1 MYACFLRC
9 HKSASYILTLTAG
22 RKGEEDISLLP
33 EGTHLPG
40 EYLLKAIVVADG
52 RQAGSIH
59 RKRQSRQGGT
69 IEGKPSYKFRGNM
82 LRIASDTKTVT
93 PVQPKP
99 AAWQYPRQETA
110 K

>member
-1 MYACFLRC
+1 MQQEFMCLLNTCCYCVFNNYLNLCEPFACATVSSKKCDRMYACFLRC

-52 RQAGSIH
+52 CHVSAIGC
-59 RKRQSRQGGT
+59 
-69 IEGKPSYKFRGNM
+69 E
-82 LRIASDTKTVT
+82 
-93 PVQPKP
+93 
-99 AAWQYPRQETA
+99 
-110 K
+110 